1 MHGGARSSGAA
12 PRRPSGPSPAR
23 EGTRHEG
30 TGCPPATPRGG
41 AAALE
46 RAGGRRA
53 TGPPARTCLDA
64 ARTPLASDLTLCDGL
79 TVAYAR

>member
-1 MHGGARSSGAA
+1 VQARDAS
-12 PRRPSGPSPAR
+12 RW
-23 EGTRHEG
+23 
-30 TGCPPATPRGG
+30 
-41 AAALE
+41 E